1 MVDAKEIALS
11 LLKGTGQVMFQ
22 GNAVTGVFFL
32 LGIFYNSWLMG
43 LGAALGVCTATLAA
57 HILKYEKKAI
67 ANGLYG
73 FNGVLVG
80 IALVYFFGL
89 NVITVGAIV
98 VGAVLSSLIMK
109 FMLAR
114 KWPPFTLPF
123 VLAAWVVMLA
133 LGFAGQ
139 AMLAAAPVEKAGA
152 IDVAGVFGAGIGQ
165 VMFQQNV
172 VTGML
177 FLLGILAS
185 SRISAGYALLGA
197 LVGAG
202 VGLALGVQLA
212 LVNAGLFGYNA
223 VLCGIALGGSRWK
236 TLVFAAAAGAL
247 SSVILYAFMMEN
259 SLPALTAPF
268 VFATLIVLAVKSRL
282 RQ

>member
-1 MVDAKEIALS
+1 MNAKEIAFS

-22 GNAVTGVFFL
+22 GNAITGAFFL

-43 LGAALGVCTATLAA
+43 LGAVLGVCTATFAA
-57 HILKYEKKAI
+57 HMLKYEKKNI

-80 IALVYFFGL
+80 IAVAYFFGL
-89 NVITVGAIV
+89 SAITVGAIV
-98 VGAVLSSLIMK
+98 VGAVLSSLIMN

-114 KWPPFTLPF
+114 RWPAFTFPF
-123 VLAAWVVMLA
+123 VVAAWVVMLA
-133 LGFAGQ
+133 LGIAGQ
-139 AMLAAAPVEKAGA
+139 VMLASGPAAQAGA
-152 IDVAGVFGAGIGQ
+152 IDFAGVFGAGIGQ

-172 VTGML
+172 VTGCL
-177 FLLGILAS
+177 FLLGILAA

-197 LVGAG
+197 AIGALVGLG
-202 VGLALGVQLA
+202 LGVQFT

-247 SSVILYAFMMEN
+247 SSVIFYAFMMEN

-268 VFATLIVLAVKSRL
+268 VFATLIVLAVKSSL